1 MKTVIFSIIL
11 MCVTSAAFSQQQKF
25 TVSLNTGLFRE
36 DFNWSIAGNM
46 DGKNPN
52 VLSELIWKNLEG
64 IQYNINS
71 SYFLS
76 SKIALNAS
84 FTYGR
89 ISEGKVNDSD
99 YLEDNRKQSVFDESF
114 LSNKGYHQSA
124 NFNVLMKRD
133 LTRKIAVTALFGY
146 DNLVQKLYLLE
157 DPNHP
162 TDENLNS
169 YYKNSWDGLQIGFD
183 VRYSI
188 GKVSFSGEARAG
200 YYKYNAIANWNLVP
214 NFKKPISFE
223 HKANA
228 YKYGGSLHV
237 SYLITRQLE
246 INSGLDCTYGASLAG
261 RDYAYFTDERTATTK
276 FNGAELKSSFVEL
289 GLSFNF

>member
-1 MKTVIFSIIL
+1 MKTVLFSIIL
-11 MCVTSAAFSQQQKF
+11 MCITPVAFSQEQKF

-46 DGKNPN
+46 EGKNPN
-52 VLSELIWKNLEG
+52 VLSELIWRNLEG

-76 SKIALNAS
+76 SKIAVNAN

-89 ISEGKVNDSD
+89 ISKGRVNDSD

-114 LSNKGYHQSA
+114 LSNKGYHQNA
-124 NFNVLMKRD
+124 NFNLLIKRD
-133 LTRKIAVTALFGY
+133 LTRKIALSALIGY

-157 DPNHP
+157 DPDYP

-169 YYKNSWDGLQIGFD
+169 YYKNSWNGLQVGFD
-183 VRYSI
+183 LKYSI
-188 GKVSFSGEARAG
+188 GKFSALGKARAG
-200 YYKYNAIANWNLVP
+200 YYKYYANANWNLVP
-214 NFKKPISFE
+214 NFNKPISFE
-223 HKANA
+223 QKANA

-237 SYLITRQLE
+237 SYLIIKQLE
-246 INSGLDCTYGASLAG
+246 INSGLSFTYGASLAG
-261 RDYAYFTDERTATTK
+261 KDYAYFTDNSIATTK
-276 FNGAELKSSFVEL
+276 FNGAELKSSFLEL
-289 GLSFNF
+289 GLSLNF